1 MLRVKL
7 IIGAALLFGVPVTL
21 APAQSSVPTV
31 AVSVAGSKVVLDPS
45 GPIGA
50 GPTRFPFAGRGD
62 FNLATL
68 RAGVSVDQL
77 RQSLS
82 NPRSVK
88 SLGLVFIE
96 AAAVGGGPIVTVN
109 LRPNT
114 AYVAVVLAGRK
125 RAFTTFTTGGP
136 NGARAPG
143 PDARI
148 RMVDYG
154 FLGPKILPRRGRIR
168 VENAGTTLHFAI
180 AFPLR
185 PGVTDRQ
192 VDRAFSGTN
201 EQALGRVIAG
211 DSINVQGLIS
221 QGSTND
227 NEVNFGRPGRYAMVC
242 FFSEHN
248 RLGMFRV
255 YQVR

>member
-1 MLRVKL
+1 MRRVKL
-7 IIGAALLFGVPVTL
+7 IIGAVLVLGVPVTL
-21 APAQSSVPTV
+21 AAAQSSVPTV
-31 AVSVAGSKVVLDPS
+31 SVRASGPNVVLEPS

-50 GPTRFPFAGRGD
+50 GPTRFTFEGQGE

-68 RAGVSVDQL
+68 RAGVSLDQL
-77 RQSLS
+77 RKSLS

-88 SLGLVFIE
+88 ALGQVFLE
-96 AAAVGGGPIVTVN
+96 ATAAPGKAVTVD

-114 AYVAVVLAGRK
+114 TYVAVAGR
-125 RAFTTFTTGGP
+125 RQALTTFTTGGP
-136 NGARAPG
+136 NGASAPR

-154 FLGPKILPRRGRIR
+154 FRGPKTLPRSGRIR

-185 PGVTDRQ
+185 RGVTGRQ
-192 VDRAFSGTN
+192 VNRAFRGTN
-201 EQALGRVIAG
+201 ERALERVVAG
-211 DSINVQGLIS
+211 EPVDVHGLIS
-221 QGSTND
+221 PGSTND
-227 NEVNFGRPGRYAMVC
+227 NEVSFGRPGRYAMVC

-248 RLGMFRV
+248 RLGMYRV
-255 YQVR
+255 YRVR

>member
-1 MLRVKL
+1 MRRVKL
-7 IIGAALLFGVPVTL
+7 IIGAVLLLGVPVTL
-21 APAQSSVPTV
+21 AAAQSSVPTV
-31 AVSVAGSKVVLDPS
+31 SVRASGPNVVLEPS

-50 GPTRFPFAGRGD
+50 GPTRFTFEGQGE

-68 RAGVSVDQL
+68 RAGVSLDQL

-88 SLGLVFIE
+88 ALGQVFLE
-96 AAAVGGGPIVTVN
+96 ATAAPGKAVTVD

-114 AYVAVVLAGRK
+114 TYVAAVLAGRK
-125 RAFTTFTTGGP
+125 QAFTTFTTGAP
-136 NGARAPG
+136 NGASAPR

-148 RMVDYG
+148 KMIDYG
-154 FLGPKILPRRGRIR
+154 FRGPKTLPRKGRIR

-185 PGVTDRQ
+185 RGVSNRQ
-192 VDRAFSGTN
+192 VNRALRGTN
-201 EQALGRVIAG
+201 ERALGRVIAG
-211 DSINVQGLIS
+211 EPVDVQGLIS

-227 NEVNFGRPGRYAMVC
+227 NEVSFGRPGRYAMVC

-248 RLGMFRV
+248 RLGMYRV
-255 YQVR
+255 YRVR